1 MNIRNTTTHPTI
13 KEHQK
18 GALMTMVDM
27 YPMVHP
33 LTFIQYPII
42 QYIAN
47 DKRWTVSDTNKR
59 PINAKELLESGNIY
73 GARDESELVTLY
85 ELDNNPNLQAV
96 NRTYRLQARHNNV
109 IMIDVEPEASN
120 ELKNQAF
127 YFPAHYT
134 ELSTNGGVHLLI
146 AVPQDLINDENR
158 YLFEELSVFK
168 EPVPKEE
175 NRPSYFEVLF
185 NDHYITFT
193 KRAIIDKAS
202 VDYNTNPQAKQ
213 QLANFLNNI
222 VQLDKERKE
231 KRELAKS
238 YQIDM
243 FEESISKEKK
253 EQIQKFINIRH
264 LDPVKQRAIE
274 RDIGMYNEDLSRY
287 EMAVATGIVGGVLRT
302 SNLART
308 TITYRDMLST
318 FTEQDYVYAS
328 YLIMKDII
336 PYRDKHEEYR
346 DGLPWLM
353 YICREAYTYVIS
365 QQKTNRK

>member
-1 MNIRNTTTHPTI
+1 
-13 KEHQK
+13 
-18 GALMTMVDM
+18 MVNM

-42 QYIAN
+42 QHIAN
-47 DKRWTVSDTNKR
+47 DNRWTISDNNKR
-59 PINAKELLESGNIY
+59 PINAKELLTSGDVY
-73 GARDESELVTLY
+73 GAREDSELVTLH

-96 NRTYRLQARHNNV
+96 NRTYRLQARNNNI
-109 IMIDVEPEASN
+109 IMIDVEPDASN
-120 ELKNQAF
+120 EMKNQAF

-158 YLFEELSVFK
+158 YLFKELSVFK

-175 NRPSYFEVLF
+175 KRPSYFEVLF

-202 VDYNTNPQAKQ
+202 VDYDTNPQAKQ
-213 QLANFLNNI
+213 QLASFLNNI
-222 VQLDKERKE
+222 VKLDKERKE
-231 KRELAKS
+231 KRALAKN

-243 FEESISKEKK
+243 YEQSMDKEKK
-253 EQIQKFINIRH
+253 KQIQRFINIRH
-264 LDPVKQRAIE
+264 LDPTKQRAIE
-274 RDIGMYNEDLSRY
+274 RDIDMYNGDLSRY
-287 EMAVATGIVGGVLRT
+287 EMAVATSIAGGILRT
-302 SNLART
+302 SNLAKT
-308 TITYRDMLST
+308 TVTYRDMLST

-328 YLIMKDII
+328 YLIMKDIV
-336 PYRDKHEEYR
+336 PYRDKHDENR

-353 YICREAYTYVIS
+353 YIAREAYTYVLS
-365 QQKTNRK
+365 QQKANRNRR